1 MSIVDKV
8 AQMNAAVQA
17 FVQTGLD
24 TVEKYHQATVD
35 VPVDFA
41 RGLGLGKT
49 KADLIKGTHQ
59 RMLTNLY
66 GAVVS
71 VNNQLGDMVVAQFR
85 ETEGLVGSLAGA
97 DKPSAEKTVAR
108 KKATAKQAKKK
119 TAKKKT
125 AKKRATKKAAKKKAA
140 KKKPSTSR
148 STARGPR
155 D

>member
-1 MSIVDKV
+1 MSIVDKM
-8 AQMNAAVQA
+8 AQVNAGVQA
-17 FVQTGLD
+17 FVQAGLD
-24 TVEKYHQATVD
+24 TVERYHQATAE

-71 VNNQLGDMVVAQFR
+71 VNKQLGDMVVAQVR

-97 DKPSAEKTVAR
+97 GKASAEKPVAR
-108 KKATAKQAKKK
+108 KKATAKQATKKAVK
-119 TAKKKT
+119 KAATKKT
-125 AKKRATKKAAKKKAA
+125 AKKRAA
-140 KKKPSTSR
+140 KKKPSASR
-148 STARGPR
+148 ATARMAK
-155 D
+155 

>member
-24 TVEKYHQATVD
+24 TVEKYHQAAVD

-97 DKPSAEKTVAR
+97 DKASAEKPVAR

-119 TAKKKT
+119 TAKKTVKKT
-125 AKKRATKKAAKKKAA
+125 ATKKAAKKKAA

-148 STARGPR
+148 STARGTR

>member
-8 AQMNAAVQA
+8 TQANAAVQA
-17 FVQTGLD
+17 LVQTGLD
-24 TVEKYHQATVD
+24 TVEKYHQAAVE

-71 VNNQLGDMVVAQFR
+71 VNKQLGDMVVAQVR

-97 DKPSAEKTVAR
+97 GKASAEKPVAR

-119 TAKKKT
+119 TAKKTVKKT
-125 AKKRATKKAAKKKAA
+125 ATKKAAKKKAA
-140 KKKPSTSR
+140 KKKTSTSR
-148 STARGPR
+148 RTARGPR

>member
-8 AQMNAAVQA
+8 TQANAAVQA

-24 TVEKYHQATVD
+24 TVEKYHQAAVE

-71 VNNQLGDMVVAQFR
+71 VNKQLGDMVVAQVR

-97 DKPSAEKTVAR
+97 GKASAEKPVAR

-119 TAKKKT
+119 TAKKTVKKT
-125 AKKRATKKAAKKKAA
+125 ATKKAAKKKAA
-140 KKKPSTSR
+140 KKKTSTSR
-148 STARGPR
+148 RTARGPR